1 MHQHLH
7 SYRQPKHCGCP
18 STSNGIGDAGDTQ
31 MSPKEPEDP
40 VTGHC
45 PHGWPTVD
53 HGFSHDQWVLVVMLC
68 PVIVFRMVS
77 RC

>member
-1 MHQHLH
+1 
-7 SYRQPKHCGCP
+7 
-18 STSNGIGDAGDTQ
+18 